1 MYAGL
6 WGYSTKNRSTAPGAT
21 IQLCALFASLRVESA
36 ALFELV
42 MSGYTD
48 RSDLIEDGLQNGSTE
63 IEHETEDEHPT
74 HTIRLFSQAAEHG
87 FPATV
92 RLSNAE
98 IRRLDDGVESP
109 TIRRWLNLNADAVAR
124 SHSLSANASERGLRG
139 TVGSQRVREL
149 ESESDSELEVEL
161 ESEGVYGWYDSQP
174 IVASRSDEWRA
185 EMNARGRPADALS
198 ESDVLARGQYIY
210 MGHDRLTDPTGDQLT
225 GTASGFDEYD
235 PVSSTDVPVRLGRQ
249 LVPEDQLDAH
259 TRRLRALK
267 IIPEDEQTPRE
278 AEGVRTDDL
287 EVTLPSG
294 ELVALRT
301 LVANP
306 AEYSRSSIPGIERR
320 LALDAELKNVSAGI
334 DAAGH
339 LTGLAATLDAHTDWL
354 ARYRSA
360 CVRVAPERREQTVS
374 QQIYDLA
381 EPLRE
386 LEAEDPELRDEVL
399 TEARR
404 VLSAETVHEIRRR
417 PVAIASDLAQR
428 VLTGQ
433 DVTSAFLKLLQDEET
448 NPRNVLRINAI
459 LRANLRS
466 SKGYLT
472 TQGVVK
478 KVYYADVPG
487 LKFGMIVKDGDRRE
501 DEVRVSVWE
510 SSEEEITAST
520 ADPDDADG
528 EVIISKKILAEPNE
542 GDVVRLVD
550 FKLPYKRSNQTYQG
564 QPKLD
569 SRWESEIQILERAPI
584 TASTRST
591 PATPQRVGQSS
602 RSSDAGEAVPRSH
615 AAKFSGDVSTTWP
628 APALLETLINEEL
641 ARVSERVHA
650 IAERQQLAQQE
661 NRMKRNRR
669 FLREHPEALTFFK
682 ANALMRFVNGDSPRN
697 PSSCW
702 VCGVRNDDMNYDPV
716 VASRFHALCLARAGV
731 ESCKEYTEQRLTEYT
746 ESLDAGAA

>member
-1 MYAGL
+1 
-6 WGYSTKNRSTAPGAT
+6 
-21 IQLCALFASLRVESA
+21 
-36 ALFELV
+36 

-48 RSDLIEDGLQNGSTE
+48 RSDLTEDGLQNGSTE
-63 IEHETEDEHPT
+63 IEHETEYEHPT
-74 HTIRLFSQAAEHG
+74 PTVRLFSQAAEHG

-92 RLSNAE
+92 RLSTEE

-109 TIRRWLNLNADAVAR
+109 TIRRWLNLDADAAAS
-124 SHSLSANASERGLRG
+124 SHSLSAVSSERGLRG
-139 TVGSQRVREL
+139 TVEGQHS
-149 ESESDSELEVEL
+149 STGESDSGFDVSVDVDTEVDFERENESTGARESGSELER
-161 ESEGVYGWYDSQP
+161 ESEGIYGWCDDQP
-174 IVASRSDEWRA
+174 MVTSRSDERRA
-185 EMNARGRPADALS
+185 SMNARGRPADALS

-235 PVSSTDVPVRLGRQ
+235 PISSTDVPVRLGRT
-249 LVPEDQLDAH
+249 LVSEDQLDAH

-267 IIPEDEQTPRE
+267 VIPEGEQTPCE
-278 AEGVRTDDL
+278 AEGVGTDDL

-294 ELVALRT
+294 ELVALRN

-320 LALDAELKNVSAGI
+320 LALDAELKRVSAGI

-339 LTGLAATLDAHTDWL
+339 LTGLAATLDAHTEWL

-360 CVRVAPERREQTVS
+360 CAGVSPERREQTVA
-374 QQIYDLA
+374 QQLYDLA

-386 LEAEDPELRDEVL
+386 LDAEDSELREEVL

-404 VLSAETVHEIRRR
+404 LLHAETVHEVRRR
-417 PVAIASDLAQR
+417 PVEIASDLAQR
-428 VLTGQ
+428 VLGGQ
-433 DVTSAFLKLLQDEET
+433 DVTSAFLRLLEDEAT
-448 NPRNVLRINAI
+448 NPRNVLRINTI
-459 LRANLRS
+459 LRANLWS

-478 KVYYADVPG
+478 KVYHADVPG

-501 DEVRVSVWE
+501 DEVRVSIWE

-542 GDVVRLVD
+542 GDVVRFVD
-550 FKLPYKRSNQTYQG
+550 FKLPYKKSNQTYQG

-584 TASTRST
+584 TASARLT

-602 RSSDAGEAVPRSH
+602 RPSDAGEAVPRSS

-628 APALLETLINEEL
+628 SPVLLGTLIKDEL
-641 ARVSERVHA
+641 ARISDRIQA
-650 IAERQQLAQQE
+650 IAERKQLAQQE
-661 NRMKRNRR
+661 RHMKRNRR
-669 FLREHPEALTFFK
+669 FLTDHPEALGLFK
-682 ANALMRFVNGDSPRN
+682 ANALMRFVNGGSPRD

-702 VCGVRNDDMNYDPV
+702 VCGVRNEDMNYDPV
-716 VASRFHALCLARAGV
+716 VASRFHPLCLARAGV

-746 ESLDAGAA
+746 ESLDGGAA

>member
-1 MYAGL
+1 M
-6 WGYSTKNRSTAPGAT
+6 TAIRVSESGKYGAFS
-21 IQLCALFASLRVESA
+21 CD
-36 ALFELV
+36 

-48 RSDLIEDGLQNGSTE
+48 RSDLTEDGQKNGSTE
-63 IEHETEDEHPT
+63 IEHNTENEHPT
-74 HTIRLFSQAAEHG
+74 HTVRLFSQAADHV

-92 RLSNAE
+92 S
-98 IRRLDDGVESP
+98 RLDDGVESP
-109 TIRRWLNLNADAVAR
+109 TIRRWLNLDADTNADAS
-124 SHSLSANASERGLRG
+124 SHSPSAVSTEREFRG
-139 TVGSQRVREL
+139 TVDGQHSTTGSDPDVDIFVDVGIDLER
-149 ESESDSELEVEL
+149 ESERTGAHESGSELER
-161 ESEGVYGWYDSQP
+161 ESEGVYGWYDDQP
-174 IVASRSDEWRA
+174 MVASRSDERRA

-225 GTASGFDEYD
+225 GTASGFDEYN
-235 PVSSTDVPVRLGRQ
+235 PISSTDVPVRLGRT

-267 IIPEDEQTPRE
+267 VIPEDEQTPRK
-278 AEGVRTDDL
+278 AEGVGTDDL

-320 LALDAELKNVSAGI
+320 LALDAELKRVSAGI

-339 LTGLAATLDAHTDWL
+339 LTGLAATLDAHTELL
-354 ARYRSA
+354 ACYRSA
-360 CVRVAPERREQTVS
+360 CAGVAPERREQTVV
-374 QQIYDLA
+374 QQLYDIA

-386 LEAEDPELRDEVL
+386 FAAEDSELREEVL

-404 VLSAETVHEIRRR
+404 LLQAETVHEIRRR
-417 PVAIASDLAQR
+417 PVEIASDLAQR
-428 VLTGQ
+428 VLDGQ
-433 DVTSAFLKLLQDEET
+433 DVTSAFLRLLEDEAT

-478 KVYYADVPG
+478 KVYHADVPE

-550 FKLPYKRSNQTYQG
+550 FKLPYKKSNQTYQG

-569 SRWESEIQILERAPI
+569 SRWESEIQVLKRAPI

-591 PATPQRVGQSS
+591 PATPQRVSQSS
-602 RSSDAGEAVPRSH
+602 RSSDAGEAVPRSS

-628 APALLETLINEEL
+628 SPVLLETLIEDEL
-641 ARVSERVHA
+641 ARVSDRVQA
-650 IAERQQLAQQE
+650 IAERKQLAQQE
-661 NRMKRNRR
+661 RQMKRNRR
-669 FLREHPEALTFFK
+669 FLTDHPEVLGLFK
-682 ANALMRFVNGDSPRN
+682 ANALMRFVNGDSPRD

-702 VCGVRNDDMNYDPV
+702 VCSVRNDNMNYDPI
-716 VASRFHALCLARAGV
+716 VASRFHPLCLARAGV

-746 ESLDAGAA
+746 ESLDGGAA